1 MADLKDAITAA
12 RQALNTAPANHE
24 IRLRWL
30 ETLGVLLKSKYTHG
44 KDLEDLQEA
53 ITMAE
58 EVVKAA
64 GGNHPERC
72 AFLLNLAMRLN
83 DIFVRSGDVAD
94 LERAITINRKV
105 VNDTPEDSPAR
116 RMRLSVLG
124 AQLMDRYFRSSA
136 ITDLDEAIA
145 LSNEAV
151 KDLPESHPSRFTL
164 LNNLGGQL
172 GQRFSRAG
180 AMEDSE
186 KGIAIARKIVK
197 TMPETHPD
205 RALQLSNLAVQLNL
219 RSQQGDRD
227 AGANMENIK
236 EAISRVREAVKAT
249 GSNHLAK
256 PLRLNALGVALG
268 ERYQHTGDIRDL
280 EEILASIDHR
290 VRAGILFLSLPAT
303 LAALQML
310 ETGRGVLTGSLYN
323 IRTDISGLEEKH
335 PYLERDF
342 VRLRNQLD
350 APTQLSDVDP
360 DSRHKASAE
369 LDRLIDEIRHC
380 PGFERFLLSATEDE
394 MREAAV
400 CGPIVVINVSSH
412 RCDALIVEQS
422 GLRVVGLAQLT
433 PASLEEHAGDLGG
446 AETLTW
452 LWDVIVKPVLDA
464 LGITA
469 PPAANVWQ
477 HIWWIPTG
485 ILTRFPLHAAG
496 HHHKHNAETTMD
508 RVVSSYSPSIRSIIH
523 TRRKQGLEKDADLG
537 LNVVLVDMRETP
549 GHSPLLYATVE
560 TKAVEQV
567 CKSIGLRCDRP
578 LACKE
583 DILAALES
591 CEVLHFAG
599 HGGTCPDPLRSFLLL
614 KDWENSPLTVESLFE
629 RNLSAR
635 SRFLAYLSAC
645 GTGPI
650 QDSSSVDESIHLTT
664 AFQPAGTESVPAAGE
679 PRDIEADNNGHKQAL
694 WVPYVHFGA

>member
-1 MADLKDAITAA
+1 
-12 RQALNTAPANHE
+12 
-24 IRLRWL
+24 
-30 ETLGVLLKSKYTHG
+30 
-44 KDLEDLQEA
+44 
-53 ITMAE
+53 
-58 EVVKAA
+58 
-64 GGNHPERC
+64 
-72 AFLLNLAMRLN
+72 
-83 DIFVRSGDVAD
+83 
-94 LERAITINRKV
+94 
-105 VNDTPEDSPAR
+105 
-116 RMRLSVLG
+116 
-124 AQLMDRYFRSSA
+124 
-136 ITDLDEAIA
+136 
-145 LSNEAV
+145 
-151 KDLPESHPSRFTL
+151 
-164 LNNLGGQL
+164 
-172 GQRFSRAG
+172 
-180 AMEDSE
+180 MEDSE

-290 VRAGILFLSLPAT
+290 VRAGILFLLLPDT

-335 PYLERDF
+335 PDLERDF

-469 PPAANVWQ
+469 PPAGNVWQ

-537 LNVVLVDMRETP
+537 VNVVLVDMRETP

-583 DILAALES
+583 HILAALES

-664 AFQPAGTESVPAAGE
+664 ASVKGDYETAVDHVLKFLVEVGE
-679 PRDIEADNNGHKQAL
+679 VVLPVGLFVFVSGGFCCVWSRSL
-694 WVPYVHFGA
+694 

>member
-1 MADLKDAITAA
+1 MQGIGSFRNTDWDVLAIGIELLRCRRLSTTCKQEESWL
-12 RQALNTAPANHE
+12 RVSLLNGLIH
-24 IRLRWL
+24 
-30 ETLGVLLKSKYTHG
+30 Y
-44 KDLEDLQEA
+44 D
-53 ITMAE
+53 
-58 EVVKAA
+58 KAA
-64 GGNHPERC
+64 FGRYGLPTKDPYENSETRFSFGVVDEDNKEQSDDNDLWEFQKNRRASTAIRC
-72 AFLLNLAMRLN
+72 YTNDWNLGILAEDDESSHEMHGCAM
-83 DIFVRSGDVAD
+83 
-94 LERAITINRKV
+94 
-105 VNDTPEDSPAR
+105 
-116 RMRLSVLG
+116 
-124 AQLMDRYFRSSA
+124 
-136 ITDLDEAIA
+136 TDLDEAIA
-145 LSNEAV
+145 LSDEAV
-151 KDLPESHPSRFTL
+151 KDIPESHPSRFTL

-280 EEILASIDHR
+280 EEAIAVTKEAREATPQDHPNR
-290 VRAGILFLSLPAT
+290 PALLINLDT

-323 IRTDISGLEEKH
+323 IRTDMSGLEERH
-335 PYLERDF
+335 PDLERDF
-342 VRLRNQLD
+342 
-350 APTQLSDVDP
+350 
-360 DSRHKASAE
+360 
-369 LDRLIDEIRHC
+369 
-380 PGFERFLLSATEDE
+380 RFLLSATEDE

-400 CGPIVVINVSSH
+400 CSPIVVINVSSH
-412 RCDALIVEQS
+412 RCDALIVEHS

-446 AETLTW
+446 AETLAW

-469 PPAANVWQ
+469 PPAGNVWQ

-496 HHHKHNAETTMD
+496 HHHKHNAETTMGM
-508 RVVSSYSPSIRSIIH
+508 VVSSYSPSIRSIIH
-523 TRRKQGLEKDADLG
+523 TRRKQGSEKDADLG

-549 GHSPLLYATVE
+549 GHTPLLYATVE

-664 AFQPAGTESVPAAGE
+664 ASVKGDYETAVDHVLKFLVEVGEVVLPVGLLVFQYWKTE
-679 PRDIEADNNGHKQAL
+679 NGPHSSLKNC
-694 WVPYVHFGA
+694 YGFGGMSPHSNPGNG

>member
-1 MADLKDAITAA
+1 
-12 RQALNTAPANHE
+12 
-24 IRLRWL
+24 
-30 ETLGVLLKSKYTHG
+30 
-44 KDLEDLQEA
+44 
-53 ITMAE
+53 
-58 EVVKAA
+58 
-64 GGNHPERC
+64 
-72 AFLLNLAMRLN
+72 
-83 DIFVRSGDVAD
+83 
-94 LERAITINRKV
+94 
-105 VNDTPEDSPAR
+105 
-116 RMRLSVLG
+116 
-124 AQLMDRYFRSSA
+124 
-136 ITDLDEAIA
+136 
-145 LSNEAV
+145 
-151 KDLPESHPSRFTL
+151 
-164 LNNLGGQL
+164 
-172 GQRFSRAG
+172 
-180 AMEDSE
+180 MEDSE

-236 EAISRVREAVKAT
+236 EAITRAREAVEAT
-249 GSNHLAK
+249 GPNHLAK

-268 ERYQHTGDIRDL
+268 ERYQHSGDIKDL
-280 EEILASIDHR
+280 EEAIAVTKEAREATPQDHPNRPALLINLGLRLSDRYSLLKDKADLNEARICLKDATNTKSASIDHR
-290 VRAGILFLSLPAT
+290 VRAGILFLSLPDTLQDMQGAYAMAQT
-303 LAALQML
+303 AVNLVPLLSPFSLQSADKQHQLRQVAGLASNAAAIALCAGQEPLAALQML

-323 IRTDISGLEEKH
+323 IRTDISGLKEKH
-335 PYLERDF
+335 PDLERDF

-412 RCDALIVEQS
+412 RCDALIVEHS

-446 AETLTW
+446 AETLAW

-469 PPAANVWQ
+469 PPAGNVWQ

-560 TKAVEQV
+560 TKAVEKV

-578 LACKE
+578 LAYKE

-645 GTGPI
+645 GTGRI

-664 AFQPAGTESVPAAGE
+664 AFQLAGFRHVIGTLWEVDDELCVHMAKLTYEYLAENGLSSESVSRALHHATKILRDRWVGPQLPVAATESVPAAGG
-679 PRDIEADNNGHKQAL
+679 PRDIEADNNNGHKQAL